1 MASNIGEIV
10 ATATLDVAPF
20 QSNVGRLKTYLKGV
34 DNSLKAMENNFKGA
48 GKNVNNLK
56 SLLSQTGSALGSYQK
71 LLSSQ
76 SERYNQLK
84 ASIGDVS
91 AATAEQKQKLVEA
104 GASMTATAAKVAEL
118 QNRYEQL
125 AKSMRQAYI
134 DDSAFTK
141 FGKSAQ
147 EIGNKISQ
155 AGQTVSGFG
164 SALTRGVTAPIVA
177 GAGIV
182 LKAAIDYESAFAGVK
197 KTVDETATV
206 SYQKLSDGIRQ
217 MAKELP
223 ASAVEIANVA
233 EVAGQLGIKTE
244 DILSFS
250 RTMIDMGES
259 TNLSAEEAATAI
271 AKIANI
277 MGLTSDEY
285 SRFGAAVVDL
295 GNNFATTEKDI
306 VEMTNRLAAGG
317 KLAGLSTADILG
329 LATAMSSVGIEA
341 EAGGTAMTQTLTAIG
356 NAVSLT
362 GKGAADD
369 LNLIA
374 KTAGMTSEEF
384 QQAWKEKPVVALQ
397 SFIKVLQEAQ
407 DKGVNMNAILMQLGM
422 TGVRQS
428 NMLKSLALASD
439 KMGAA
444 VQRSNQAWKENTALT
459 NEANKRYE
467 TTESQLKMFK
477 NQLTDIAIEFGGP
490 LIKALRSGLDAVK
503 PWIATLSDLA
513 KKFSS
518 LSTEQQQNII
528 YWGLAAAAIGPVL
541 KILGG
546 GISVVGGFIKAIGGI
561 SKGIGILSGSF
572 KYLKDFGGV
581 ASSLKAVAGSAGAV
595 ETAVAGATSSTGT
608 FAGALGALANPIGLL
623 VGGSALL
630 AAGLVYLGNKKDE
643 ARIKTEEFGSQL
655 SDTARGELKNF
666 QKTVDETSAAVA
678 NFGTHAGDAEKVSG
692 AFKKLYDEIVDGADK
707 VNQRM
712 AELGSKWGLSE
723 EDIARAQEKN
733 AQVVSNTE
741 TMMNQ
746 INDIYQRHNGDAS
759 KFSQEEKE
767 IILNNQNEMI
777 KAKLSMMDL
786 SAEQQKAALQAL
798 NGEVRNLNETQ
809 LNHTKDVLKKAL
821 DEEKRLYENS
831 KSELK
836 ELLAGKAID
845 QETYNKKMQ
854 TLEANHTQTMEALGV
869 KYYQVMQ
876 NLDAK
881 VKARTGQSWNYWE
894 EAKKVLEEYGLS
906 YEVIGQKAA
915 EASRKMGDSHSI
927 LAKYTSDMSKETR
940 EANDAWSLL
949 VGNINENGNFE
960 VKSNVKEVIGEA
972 TKSAE
977 GWEQFKFIA
986 KNADINSNAR
996 VTIAEA
1002 LVESGKWSTMTL
1014 EEKQLIV
1021 QNQAGLQAIFDSES
1035 QLKIWNSMPAEVKEL
1050 LLKNADVMN
1059 KAEEAS
1065 KALYNYEA
1073 LTPKQK
1079 ELLATDENFRNAVAR
1094 STDTLTT
1101 WNATVPFTKDLKA
1114 DPTSVLNNS
1123 QLSIDKILSWNMTS
1137 ADTKSL
1143 DAVDNTG
1150 VAVGSAF
1157 LSVNSPKQ
1165 ESPIAINANDNTAEA
1180 SQSASSNVNAPYQAS
1195 PIDINAV
1202 DLTGNPS
1209 SAASAGVNAVKQNS
1223 PIDINATN
1231 QTQGEAN
1238 AASNAV
1244 NAVKQ
1249 NGPIGI
1255 NAQDNTSSAVNSVW
1269 SGLMS
1274 LPAVKFIDIITRHF
1288 TEQHAK
1294 GTDNHPGGLATVND
1308 QRGTLYKEL
1317 ITLPDGTSFIP
1328 EGRNVVLPL
1337 PPGTKVLRAGKT
1349 RSLMNRLGIPNYEKG
1364 IGFEDTK
1371 ISHLTRRFQELNARN
1386 RSSSYPKS
1394 TYSSGGFAN
1403 HSADSSGKA
1412 IVTELVSLKES
1423 VEILLGKLLDK
1434 DSNTYLDGQVI
1445 AENSYRYQGN
1455 IMRREGI

>member
-1 MASNIGEIV
+1 MAGGTPLGQMYIELG
-10 ATATLDVAPF
+10 LDVSKFNPTLNGAKNAVKYF
-20 QSNVGRLKTYLKGV
+20 QSNVKAL
-34 DNSLKAMENNFKGA
+34 DSSLKNNGKNTDLLQAKYKTLGQAIEAQRKVLDQMKKSFDTLEPGTAKFDKAAAEIERENAKLVAMEGQLHRVQQALIAVGKENSFANRINKLGDSLIKGGDKIKTFGDNISSFG
-48 GKNVNNLK
+48 GKLT
-56 SLLSQTGSALGSYQK
+56 TGL
-71 LLSSQ
+71 
-76 SERYNQLK
+76 
-84 ASIGDVS
+84 
-91 AATAEQKQKLVEA
+91 
-104 GASMTATAAKVAEL
+104 
-118 QNRYEQL
+118 
-125 AKSMRQAYI
+125 
-134 DDSAFTK
+134 
-141 FGKSAQ
+141 
-147 EIGNKISQ
+147 
-155 AGQTVSGFG
+155 
-164 SALTRGVTAPIVA
+164 TAPLVA
-177 GAGIV
+177 SVGLIT
-182 LKAAIDYESAFAGVK
+182 KAAIDYESAFAGVK

-397 SFIKVLQEAQ
+397 SFIKGLQEAQ
-407 DKGVNMNAILMQLGM
+407 NKGVNMNAILMQLGM

-439 KMGAA
+439 KMGQA
-444 VQRSNQAWKENTALT
+444 VDRSNKAWKENTALT

-477 NQLTDIAIEFGGP
+477 NQVTDLAIEFGGP
-490 LIKALRSGLDAVK
+490 LLKALREGLKAGK
-503 PWIATLSDLA
+503 PWIETLA
-513 KKFSS
+513 KMAKQFSS
-518 LSTEQQQNII
+518 MSEEQQRNILK
-528 YWGLAAAAIGPVL
+528 WGALAAGAGPAL
-541 KILGG
+541 TILGKG
-546 GISVVGGFIKAIGGI
+546 LGIIGNLTKALGWLT
-561 SKGIGILSGSF
+561 KGTGKTVSGLSLMLKTFQAFRTTGNLTSAFQLASTGMASF
-572 KYLKDFGGV
+572 GTTT
-581 ASSLKAVAGSAGAV
+581 ASAS
-595 ETAVAGATSSTGT
+595 SSTGL
-608 FAGALGALANPIGLL
+608 LGTSMSLLANPLGLI
-623 VGGSALL
+623 VGSLAL
-630 AAGLVYLGNKKDE
+630 ATAGLVYLGNEKDK

-655 SDTARGELKNF
+655 SDTAREELRNF
-666 QKTVDETSAAVA
+666 QKTVDETRTAVA

-707 VNQRM
+707 VNKRM

-741 TMMNQ
+741 AMMNQ

-1065 KALYNYEA
+1065 KALYNYDA

-1150 VAVGSAF
+1150 AAVGSAII
-1157 LSVNSPKQ
+1157 SVNSPRQ
-1165 ESPIAINANDNTAEA
+1165 EAPIDLFATDQTGGVRNETSSAINAIKQYNPVDISAQNSTQGTVNEV
-1180 SQSASSNVNAPYQAS
+1180 QS
-1195 PIDINAV
+1195 
-1202 DLTGNPS
+1202 
-1209 SAASAGVNAVKQNS
+1209 GVNGIQDRTV
-1223 PIDINATN
+1223 T
-1231 QTQGEAN
+1231 
-1238 AASNAV
+1238 
-1244 NAVKQ
+1244 
-1249 NGPIGI
+1249 I
-1255 NAQDNTSSAVNSVW
+1255 NAQDNASGVLSGIRSWIDSVT
-1269 SGLMS
+1269 GN
-1274 LPAVKFIDIITRHF
+1274 FF
-1288 TEQHAK
+1288 TTIFASQHAH
-1294 GTDNHPGGLATVND
+1294 GTNYHPGGLAVVND
-1308 QRGTLYKEL
+1308 QRNSNYKEL
-1317 ITLPDGTSFIP
+1317 VTLPDGRSFIP
-1328 EGRNVVLPL
+1328 EGRNVLLPL
-1337 PPGTKVLRAGKT
+1337 PRGSKVLRADKT
-1349 RSLMNRLGIPNYEKG
+1349 RRLMHEMGVPKYASGIGIPSDAKFLREMEQAQQNIVVQHQYTNKGQDTDKVVSEMRILRASMEK
-1364 IGFEDTK
+1364 I
-1371 ISHLTRRFQELNARN
+1371 LTAILE
-1386 RSSSYPKS
+1386 KS
-1394 TYSSGGFAN
+1394 P
-1403 HSADSSGKA
+1403 D
-1412 IVTELVSLKES
+1412 V
-1423 VEILLGKLLDK
+1423 
-1434 DSNTYLDGQVI
+1434 YLDNEIISRKTYEQHGAI
-1445 AENSYRYQGN
+1445 YA
-1455 IMRREGI
+1455 REGI

>member
-1 MASNIGEIV
+1 MAGGTPLGQMYIELG
-10 ATATLDVAPF
+10 LDVSKFNPTLNGAKNAVKYF
-20 QSNVGRLKTYLKGV
+20 QSNVKAL
-34 DNSLKAMENNFKGA
+34 DSSLKNNGKNTDLLQAKYKTLGQAIEAQRKVLDQMKKSFDTLEPGTAKFDKAAAEIERENAKLAAMEGQLHKVQQALIAVGKENSFANRINKLGDSLIKGGDKIKTFGDNISSFG
-48 GKNVNNLK
+48 GKLT
-56 SLLSQTGSALGSYQK
+56 TGL
-71 LLSSQ
+71 
-76 SERYNQLK
+76 
-84 ASIGDVS
+84 
-91 AATAEQKQKLVEA
+91 
-104 GASMTATAAKVAEL
+104 
-118 QNRYEQL
+118 
-125 AKSMRQAYI
+125 
-134 DDSAFTK
+134 
-141 FGKSAQ
+141 
-147 EIGNKISQ
+147 
-155 AGQTVSGFG
+155 
-164 SALTRGVTAPIVA
+164 TAPLVA
-177 GAGIV
+177 SVGLIT
-182 LKAAIDYESAFAGVK
+182 KAAIDYESAFAGVK

-397 SFIKVLQEAQ
+397 SFIKGLQEAQ
-407 DKGVNMNAILMQLGM
+407 NKGVNMNAILMQLGM

-439 KMGAA
+439 KMGQA
-444 VQRSNQAWKENTALT
+444 VDRSNKAWKENTALT

-477 NQLTDIAIEFGGP
+477 NQVTDLAIEFGGP
-490 LIKALRSGLDAVK
+490 LLKALREGLKAGK
-503 PWIATLSDLA
+503 PWIETSA
-513 KKFSS
+513 KMAKQFSS
-518 LSTEQQQNII
+518 MSEEQQRNILK
-528 YWGLAAAAIGPVL
+528 WGALAAGAGPAL
-541 KILGG
+541 TILGKG
-546 GISVVGGFIKAIGGI
+546 LGIIGNLTKALGWLT
-561 SKGIGILSGSF
+561 KGTGKTVSGLSLMLKTFQAFRTTGNLTSAFQSASTGMASF
-572 KYLKDFGGV
+572 GTAT
-581 ASSLKAVAGSAGAV
+581 ASAS
-595 ETAVAGATSSTGT
+595 SSTGL
-608 FAGALGALANPIGLL
+608 LGTSMSLLANPLGLI
-623 VGGSALL
+623 VGSLAL
-630 AAGLVYLGNKKDE
+630 ATAGLVYLGNEKDK

-666 QKTVDETSAAVA
+666 QKTVDETSTAVA

-707 VNQRM
+707 VNKRM

-723 EDIARAQEKN
+723 EDIAKAQEKN

-759 KFSQEEKE
+759 KFSREEKE

-821 DEEKRLYENS
+821 DEEKKLYENS

-854 TLEANHTQTMEALGV
+854 ALEANHTQTMEALGV

-1065 KALYNYEA
+1065 KALYNYDA

-1150 VAVGSAF
+1150 AAVGSAII
-1157 LSVNSPKQ
+1157 SVNSPRQ
-1165 ESPIAINANDNTAEA
+1165 EAPIDLFATDQTGGVRNETSSAINAIKQYNPVDISAQNSTQGTVNEV
-1180 SQSASSNVNAPYQAS
+1180 QS
-1195 PIDINAV
+1195 
-1202 DLTGNPS
+1202 
-1209 SAASAGVNAVKQNS
+1209 GVNGIQDRTV
-1223 PIDINATN
+1223 T
-1231 QTQGEAN
+1231 
-1238 AASNAV
+1238 
-1244 NAVKQ
+1244 
-1249 NGPIGI
+1249 I
-1255 NAQDNTSSAVNSVW
+1255 NAQDNASGVLSGIRSWIDSVT
-1269 SGLMS
+1269 GN
-1274 LPAVKFIDIITRHF
+1274 FF
-1288 TEQHAK
+1288 TTIFASQHAH
-1294 GTDNHPGGLATVND
+1294 GTNYHPGGLAVVND
-1308 QRGTLYKEL
+1308 QRNSNYKEL
-1317 ITLPDGTSFIP
+1317 VTLPDGRSFIP
-1328 EGRNVVLPL
+1328 EGRNVLLPL
-1337 PPGTKVLRAGKT
+1337 PRGSKVLRADKT
-1349 RSLMNRLGIPNYEKG
+1349 RRLMHEMGVPKYASGIGIPSDAKFLREMEQAQQNIVVQHQYTNKGQDTDKVVSEMRILRASMEK
-1364 IGFEDTK
+1364 I
-1371 ISHLTRRFQELNARN
+1371 LTAILE
-1386 RSSSYPKS
+1386 KS
-1394 TYSSGGFAN
+1394 P
-1403 HSADSSGKA
+1403 D
-1412 IVTELVSLKES
+1412 V
-1423 VEILLGKLLDK
+1423 
-1434 DSNTYLDGQVI
+1434 YLDNEIISRKTYEQHGAI
-1445 AENSYRYQGN
+1445 YA
-1455 IMRREGI
+1455 REGI

>member
-1 MASNIGEIV
+1 MASNIGELV

-48 GKNVNNLK
+48 GKNVSNLK
-56 SLLSQTGSALGSYQK
+56 SLMDQTGSALGNYQK

-91 AATAEQKQKLVEA
+91 TATAEQKQKLVEA
-104 GASMTATAAKVAEL
+104 SASMTATAAKVAEL

-125 AKSMRQAYI
+125 ASSMRRAYI

-141 FGKSAQ
+141 FGKGAQ
-147 EIGNKISQ
+147 EVGNKISQ
-155 AGQTVSGFG
+155 MGQTISGFG

-177 GAGIV
+177 GAGLV
-182 LKAAIDYESAFAGVK
+182 VKAAIDYESAFAGVK

-233 EVAGQLGIKTE
+233 EVAGQLGIKAE
-244 DILSFS
+244 DILTFS

-277 MGLTSDEY
+277 LGLTSDEY
-285 SRFGAAVVDL
+285 GRFGASVVDL

-317 KLAGLSTADILG
+317 KLAGLTAPEILG

-362 GKGAADD
+362 TKDSADD
-369 LNLIA
+369 LALIA
-374 KTAGMTSEEF
+374 KVAGTTSEEF
-384 QQAWKEKPVVALQ
+384 QKAWKEKPAEALQ
-397 SFIKVLQEAQ
+397 AFIKGLNTAREQGA
-407 DKGVNMNAILMQLGM
+407 NMDAILMKLGM
-422 TGVRQS
+422 TGVRQG
-428 NMLKSLALASD
+428 NMLKSLALSSD
-439 KMGAA
+439 KMSAA
-444 VQRSNQAWKENTALT
+444 VERSNQAWKDNTALT

-467 TTESQLKMFK
+467 TTESQLKMFR
-477 NQLTDIAIEFGGP
+477 NQVTDLAIEFGGP

-503 PWIATLSDLA
+503 PWLSNLADLA

-518 LSTEQQQNII
+518 LSTEQQQNILK
-528 YWGLAAAAIGPVL
+528 WGLFAAALGPAL
-541 KILGG
+541 KLLGG
-546 GISVVGGFIKAIGGI
+546 GISVIGGFVKAIGGL
-561 SKGIGILSGSF
+561 SKGIGYLSGSIR
-572 KYLKDFGGV
+572 YLKDFGGV
-581 ASSLKAVAGSAGAV
+581 ANGLRTVAGSAGAA
-595 ETAVAGATSSTGT
+595 ETAMAGVSTG
-608 FAGALGALANPIGLL
+608 AGSLSGAFGALANPLGLI
-623 VGGSALL
+623 VGSIAL
-630 AAGLVYLGNKKDE
+630 ATAGLVYLGNEKDK

-655 SDTARGELKNF
+655 SDTARGELRSF
-666 QKTVDETSAAVA
+666 QKTVDETSTAVA
-678 NFGTHAGDAEKVSG
+678 NFGTHAGDTDKVSG
-692 AFKKLYDEIVDGADK
+692 AFKKLYEEIATAADK
-707 VNQRM
+707 TNKRM
-712 AELGSKWGLSE
+712 EELGAKWGLSE
-723 EDIARAQEKN
+723 DDIAKVKERN
-733 AQVVSNTE
+733 GQVVSNNE
-741 TMMNQ
+741 VMMNQ
-746 INDIYQRHNGDAS
+746 INEIYQRHNGDAS

-821 DEEKRLYENS
+821 DEEKKLYENS

-836 ELLAGKAID
+836 ELLDGKAID

-927 LAKYTSDMSKETR
+927 LTKYNSDMSKETR

-972 TKSAE
+972 AKSAE
-977 GWEQFKFIA
+977 GWEQLQFIA
-986 KNADINSNAR
+986 KTAEINSNAR

-1002 LVESGKWSTMTL
+1002 LVESGKWKDMTL
-1014 EEKQLIV
+1014 EEKQVIV
-1021 QNQAGLQAIFDSES
+1021 KNQAGLQAIFDSETH
-1035 QLKIWNSMPAEVKEL
+1035 LKIWNSMPAEVKEL

-1065 KALYNYEA
+1065 KALYNYDA

-1079 ELLATDENFRNAVAR
+1079 ELLATDESFRTAVAR

-1101 WNATVPFTKDLKA
+1101 WNATTPFTKDLKV
-1114 DPTSVLNNS
+1114 DPTNVLNNG
-1123 QLSIDKILSWNMTS
+1123 QLSIDKIMSWNMTS
-1137 ADTKSL
+1137 ADAKSL
-1143 DAVDNTG
+1143 AAVDNTAA
-1150 VAVGSAF
+1150 AVGSAMA
-1157 LSVNSPKQ
+1157 SVNSPRQ
-1165 ESPIAINANDNTAEA
+1165 EAPIGINATDLTGPE
-1180 SQSASSNVNAPYQAS
+1180 SASASAGINAIKQNY
-1195 PIDINAV
+1195 PIDINA
-1202 DLTGNPS
+1202 TNKTQGEAN
-1209 SAASAGVNAVKQNS
+1209 SAGQSVNAVKQNS
-1223 PIDINATN
+1223 PISINAENNT
-1231 QTQGEAN
+1231 GG
-1238 AASNAV
+1238 V
-1244 NAVKQ
+1244 
-1249 NGPIGI
+1249 IG
-1255 NAQDNTSSAVNSVW
+1255 SVLG
-1269 SGLMS
+1269 SLAS
-1274 LPAVKFIDIITRHF
+1274 LPAFKFIDIITRHF

-1317 ITLPDGTSFIP
+1317 VTLPDGTSFIP

-1371 ISHLTRRFQELNARN
+1371 ISHLSRRIQSVNIRN
-1386 RSSSYPKS
+1386 SSRGYQTKAYAIDSYGN
-1394 TYSSGGFAN
+1394 SSNGQAVV
-1403 HSADSSGKA
+1403 A
-1412 IVTELVSLKES
+1412 ELVSLKES
-1423 VEILLGKLLDK
+1423 VENLLGRLLDK
-1434 DSNTYLDGQVI
+1434 DFNTYLDGQVM
-1445 AENSYRYQGN
+1445 AENSYRYHGN

>member
-1 MASNIGEIV
+1 MASNIGELV

-48 GKNVNNLK
+48 GKNVSNLK
-56 SLLSQTGSALGSYQK
+56 SLLSQTGSALSSYQK
-71 LLSSQ
+71 VLSSQ

-91 AATAEQKQKLVEA
+91 TATAEQKQKLVEA

-147 EIGNKISQ
+147 EFGEKFSKVGKEI
-155 AGQTVSGFG
+155 SGFG

-177 GAGIV
+177 GAGLV
-182 LKAAIDYESAFAGVK
+182 VKAAIDYESAFAGVK
-197 KTVDETATV
+197 KTVDETASV

-233 EVAGQLGIKTE
+233 EVAGQLGIKAE
-244 DILSFS
+244 DILTFS

-277 MGLTSDEY
+277 LGLTSDEY
-285 SRFGAAVVDL
+285 GRFGASVVDL

-317 KLAGLSTADILG
+317 KLAGLTAPEILG

-362 GKGAADD
+362 TKDSADD
-369 LNLIA
+369 LALIA
-374 KTAGMTSEEF
+374 KVAGTTSEEF
-384 QQAWKEKPVVALQ
+384 QKAWKEKPAEALQ
-397 SFIKVLQEAQ
+397 AFIKGLNTAREQGA
-407 DKGVNMNAILMQLGM
+407 NMDAILMKLGM
-422 TGVRQS
+422 TGVRQG
-428 NMLKSLALASD
+428 NMLKSLALSSD
-439 KMGAA
+439 KMSAA
-444 VQRSNQAWKENTALT
+444 VERSNQAWKDNTALT

-467 TTESQLKMFK
+467 TTESQLKMFR

-503 PWIATLSDLA
+503 PWLSNLADLA

-528 YWGLAAAAIGPVL
+528 KWGLFAAALGPALKVL
-541 KILGG
+541 GSG
-546 GISVVGGFIKAIGGI
+546 VSVVGGFVKAIGGL
-561 SKGIGILSGSF
+561 SKGIGFLSGSA
-572 KYLKDFGGV
+572 KYLANLPVGLN
-581 ASSLKAVAGSAGAV
+581 ALAGSAGAA
-595 ETAVAGATSSTGT
+595 ETAMAGASTS
-608 FAGALGALANPIGLL
+608 AGSLSGAFGALANPIGLIVGSIAL
-623 VGGSALL
+623 VT
-630 AAGLVYLGNKKDE
+630 AGLVYLGNEKDK

-655 SDTARGELKNF
+655 SSTAQSELRNF
-666 QKTVDETSAAVA
+666 QKIVDETSTAVA
-678 NFGTHAGDAEKVSG
+678 NFGTHAGDADKVSG
-692 AFKKLYDEIVDGADK
+692 AFKKLYEEIAAAADK
-707 VNQRM
+707 TNKRM
-712 AELGSKWGLSE
+712 EELGAKWGLSE
-723 EDIARAQEKN
+723 EDIARAKEKN
-733 AQVVSNTE
+733 AQIVSNAE
-741 TMMNQ
+741 SMMNQ
-746 INDIYQRHNGDAS
+746 INEIYQRHNGDAS

-821 DEEKRLYENS
+821 DEEKKLYENS

-836 ELLAGKAID
+836 ELLDGKAID

-915 EASRKMGDSHSI
+915 EASQKMGDSHSI

-1079 ELLATDENFRNAVAR
+1079 ELLANDESVRKAVSR

-1101 WNATVPFTKDLKA
+1101 WNATTPFTKDLKA
-1114 DPTSVLNNS
+1114 DPTNVLNNG
-1123 QLSIDKILSWNMTS
+1123 QLSIDKIMSWNQAT
-1137 ADTKSL
+1137 AETKSL
-1143 DAVDNTG
+1143 NATDNTG
-1150 VAVGSAF
+1150 GAVASAQA
-1157 LSVNSPKQ
+1157 SVNSPTQ
-1165 ESPIAINANDNTAEA
+1165 TSPISINAENNTG
-1180 SQSASSNVNAPYQAS
+1180 SV
-1195 PIDINAV
+1195 
-1202 DLTGNPS
+1202 
-1209 SAASAGVNAVKQNS
+1209 
-1223 PIDINATN
+1223 
-1231 QTQGEAN
+1231 
-1238 AASNAV
+1238 
-1244 NAVKQ
+1244 
-1249 NGPIGI
+1249 IG
-1255 NAQDNTSSAVNSVW
+1255 SVLG
-1269 SGLMS
+1269 SLAS
-1274 LPAVKFIDIITRHF
+1274 LPAFKFIDIITRHF

-1317 ITLPDGTSFIP
+1317 VTLPDGTSFIP

-1337 PPGTKVLRAGKT
+1337 PPGSRVMRAGKT

-1371 ISHLTRRFQELNARN
+1371 ISHLSRRIQSVNIRN
-1386 RSSSYPKS
+1386 SNRGYQTTAYAIDSYGN
-1394 TYSSGGFAN
+1394 SGNGQAVV
-1403 HSADSSGKA
+1403 A
-1412 IVTELVSLKES
+1412 ELVSLKES
-1423 VEILLGKLLDK
+1423 LEYLLGKLLDK
-1434 DSNTYLDGQVI
+1434 DSNNYLDGQVM
-1445 AENSYRYQGN
+1445 AENSYRRFGN
-1455 IMRREGI
+1455 IMRREGM

>member
-1 MASNIGEIV
+1 MAGGTPLGQMYIELG
-10 ATATLDVAPF
+10 LDVSKFNPTLNGAKNAVKYF
-20 QSNVGRLKTYLKGV
+20 QSNVKAL
-34 DNSLKAMENNFKGA
+34 DSSLKNNGKNTDLLQAKYKTLGQAIEAQRKVLDQMKKSFDTLEPGTAKFDKAAAEIERENAKLAAMEGQLHRVKEALIAVGKENSFANRINKLGDSLIKGGDKIKTFGDNISSFG
-48 GKNVNNLK
+48 GKLT
-56 SLLSQTGSALGSYQK
+56 TGL
-71 LLSSQ
+71 
-76 SERYNQLK
+76 
-84 ASIGDVS
+84 
-91 AATAEQKQKLVEA
+91 
-104 GASMTATAAKVAEL
+104 
-118 QNRYEQL
+118 
-125 AKSMRQAYI
+125 
-134 DDSAFTK
+134 
-141 FGKSAQ
+141 
-147 EIGNKISQ
+147 
-155 AGQTVSGFG
+155 
-164 SALTRGVTAPIVA
+164 TAPLVA
-177 GAGIV
+177 SVGLIT
-182 LKAAIDYESAFAGVK
+182 KAAIDYESAFAGVK

-397 SFIKVLQEAQ
+397 SFIKGLQEAQ
-407 DKGVNMNAILMQLGM
+407 NKGVNMNAILMQLGM

-439 KMGAA
+439 KMGQA
-444 VQRSNQAWKENTALT
+444 VDRSNKAWKENTALT

-477 NQLTDIAIEFGGP
+477 NQVTDLAIEFGGP
-490 LIKALRSGLDAVK
+490 LLKALREGLKAGK
-503 PWIATLSDLA
+503 PWIETLA
-513 KKFSS
+513 KMAKQFSS
-518 LSTEQQQNII
+518 MSEEQQRNILK
-528 YWGLAAAAIGPVL
+528 WGALAAGAGPAL
-541 KILGG
+541 TILGKG
-546 GISVVGGFIKAIGGI
+546 LGIIGNLTKALGWLT
-561 SKGIGILSGSF
+561 KGTGKTVSGLSLMLKTFQAFRTTGNLTSAFQLASTGMASF
-572 KYLKDFGGV
+572 GTAT
-581 ASSLKAVAGSAGAV
+581 ASAS
-595 ETAVAGATSSTGT
+595 SSTGL
-608 FAGALGALANPIGLL
+608 LGTSMSLLANPLGLI
-623 VGGSALL
+623 VGSLAL
-630 AAGLVYLGNKKDE
+630 ATAGLVYLGNEKDKT
-643 ARIKTEEFGSQL
+643 RIKTEEFGSQL
-655 SDTARGELKNF
+655 SDTARGELRNF
-666 QKTVDETSAAVA
+666 QKTVDETSTAVA

-707 VNQRM
+707 VNKRM

-741 TMMNQ
+741 AMMNQ

-1065 KALYNYEA
+1065 KALYNYDA

-1150 VAVGSAF
+1150 AAVGSAII
-1157 LSVNSPKQ
+1157 SVNSPRQ
-1165 ESPIAINANDNTAEA
+1165 EAPIDLFATDQTGGVRNETSSAINAIKQYNPVDISAQNSTQGTVNEV
-1180 SQSASSNVNAPYQAS
+1180 QS
-1195 PIDINAV
+1195 
-1202 DLTGNPS
+1202 
-1209 SAASAGVNAVKQNS
+1209 GVNGIQDRTV
-1223 PIDINATN
+1223 T
-1231 QTQGEAN
+1231 
-1238 AASNAV
+1238 
-1244 NAVKQ
+1244 
-1249 NGPIGI
+1249 I
-1255 NAQDNTSSAVNSVW
+1255 NAQDNASGVLSGIRSWIDSVT
-1269 SGLMS
+1269 GN
-1274 LPAVKFIDIITRHF
+1274 FF
-1288 TEQHAK
+1288 TTIFASQHAH
-1294 GTDNHPGGLATVND
+1294 GTNYHPGGLAVVND
-1308 QRGTLYKEL
+1308 QRNSNYKEL
-1317 ITLPDGTSFIP
+1317 VTLPDGRSFIP
-1328 EGRNVVLPL
+1328 EGRNVLLPL
-1337 PPGTKVLRAGKT
+1337 PRGSKVLRADKT
-1349 RSLMNRLGIPNYEKG
+1349 RRLMHEMGVPKYASGIGIPSDAKFLREMEQAQQNIVVQHQYTNKGQDTDKVVSEMRILRASMEK
-1364 IGFEDTK
+1364 I
-1371 ISHLTRRFQELNARN
+1371 LTAILE
-1386 RSSSYPKS
+1386 KS
-1394 TYSSGGFAN
+1394 P
-1403 HSADSSGKA
+1403 D
-1412 IVTELVSLKES
+1412 V
-1423 VEILLGKLLDK
+1423 
-1434 DSNTYLDGQVI
+1434 YLDNEIISRKTYEQHGAI
-1445 AENSYRYQGN
+1445 YA
-1455 IMRREGI
+1455 REGI

>member
-1 MASNIGEIV
+1 MAGGTPLGQMYIELG
-10 ATATLDVAPF
+10 LDVSKFNPTLNGAKNAVKYF
-20 QSNVGRLKTYLKGV
+20 QSNVKAL
-34 DNSLKAMENNFKGA
+34 DSSLKNNGKNTDLLQAKYKTLGQAIEAQRKVLDQMKKSFDTLEPGTAKFDKAAAEIERENAKLAAMEGQLHKVQQALIAVGKENSFANRINKLGDSLIKGGDKIKTFGDNISSFG
-48 GKNVNNLK
+48 GKLT
-56 SLLSQTGSALGSYQK
+56 TGL
-71 LLSSQ
+71 
-76 SERYNQLK
+76 
-84 ASIGDVS
+84 
-91 AATAEQKQKLVEA
+91 
-104 GASMTATAAKVAEL
+104 
-118 QNRYEQL
+118 
-125 AKSMRQAYI
+125 
-134 DDSAFTK
+134 
-141 FGKSAQ
+141 
-147 EIGNKISQ
+147 
-155 AGQTVSGFG
+155 
-164 SALTRGVTAPIVA
+164 TAPLVA
-177 GAGIV
+177 SVGLIT
-182 LKAAIDYESAFAGVK
+182 KAAIDYESAFAGVK

-206 SYQKLSDGIRQ
+206 SYQKLSDSIRQ

-397 SFIKVLQEAQ
+397 SFIKGLQEAQ

-439 KMGAA
+439 KMGQA
-444 VQRSNQAWKENTALT
+444 VDRSNKAWKENTALT

-477 NQLTDIAIEFGGP
+477 NQVTDLAIEFGGP
-490 LIKALRSGLDAVK
+490 LLKALREGLKAGK
-503 PWIATLSDLA
+503 PWIETLA
-513 KKFSS
+513 KMAKQFSS
-518 LSTEQQQNII
+518 MSEEQQRNI
-528 YWGLAAAAIGPVL
+528 L
-541 KILGG
+541 KW
-546 GISVVGGFIKAIGGI
+546 
-561 SKGIGILSGSF
+561 
-572 KYLKDFGGV
+572 
-581 ASSLKAVAGSAGAV
+581 
-595 ETAVAGATSSTGT
+595 
-608 FAGALGALANPIGLL
+608 GALAAGAGPALTILGKGLGIIGNLTKAL
-623 VGGSALL
+623 GWLTKGTGKTVGGLSLMLKTFQAFRTTGNLTSAFQLASTGMASFGTATATASTSTSLL
-630 AAGLVYLGNKKDE
+630 TTALGTLASPLGLIVGGLSLATAAIVYLGNEKDK

-655 SDTARGELKNF
+655 SDTTRGELRNF
-666 QKTVDETSAAVA
+666 QKTVDETSMAVA

-707 VNQRM
+707 VNKRM

-723 EDIARAQEKN
+723 EDIAKAQEKN

-741 TMMNQ
+741 AMMNQ

-759 KFSQEEKE
+759 KFSREEKE

-821 DEEKRLYENS
+821 DEEKKLYENS

-1065 KALYNYEA
+1065 KALYNYDA

-1150 VAVGSAF
+1150 AAVGSAII
-1157 LSVNSPKQ
+1157 SVNSPRQ
-1165 ESPIAINANDNTAEA
+1165 EAPIDLFATDQTGGVRNETSSAINAIKQYNPVDISAQNSTQGTVNEV
-1180 SQSASSNVNAPYQAS
+1180 QS
-1195 PIDINAV
+1195 
-1202 DLTGNPS
+1202 
-1209 SAASAGVNAVKQNS
+1209 GVNGIQDRTV
-1223 PIDINATN
+1223 T
-1231 QTQGEAN
+1231 
-1238 AASNAV
+1238 
-1244 NAVKQ
+1244 
-1249 NGPIGI
+1249 I
-1255 NAQDNTSSAVNSVW
+1255 NAQDNASGVLSGIRSWIDSVT
-1269 SGLMS
+1269 GN
-1274 LPAVKFIDIITRHF
+1274 FF
-1288 TEQHAK
+1288 TTIFASQHAH
-1294 GTDNHPGGLATVND
+1294 GTNYHPGGLAVVND
-1308 QRGTLYKEL
+1308 QRNSNYKEL
-1317 ITLPDGTSFIP
+1317 VTLPDGRSFIP
-1328 EGRNVVLPL
+1328 EGRNVLLPL
-1337 PPGTKVLRAGKT
+1337 PRGSKVLRADKT
-1349 RSLMNRLGIPNYEKG
+1349 RRLMHEMGVPKYASGIGIPSDAKFLREMEQAQQNIVVQHQYTNKGQDTDKVVSEMRILRASMEK
-1364 IGFEDTK
+1364 I
-1371 ISHLTRRFQELNARN
+1371 LTAILE
-1386 RSSSYPKS
+1386 KS
-1394 TYSSGGFAN
+1394 P
-1403 HSADSSGKA
+1403 D
-1412 IVTELVSLKES
+1412 V
-1423 VEILLGKLLDK
+1423 
-1434 DSNTYLDGQVI
+1434 YLDNEIISRKTYEQHGAI
-1445 AENSYRYQGN
+1445 YA
-1455 IMRREGI
+1455 REGI

>member
-1 MASNIGEIV
+1 MAGGTPLGQMYIELG
-10 ATATLDVAPF
+10 LDVSKFNPTLNGAKNAVKYF
-20 QSNVGRLKTYLKGV
+20 QSNVKAL
-34 DNSLKAMENNFKGA
+34 DSSLKNNGKNTDLLQAKYKTLGQAIEAQRKVLDQMKKSFDTLEPGTAKFDKAAAEIERENAKLAAMEGQLHKVQQALIAVGKENSFANRINKLGDSLIKGGDKIKTFGDNISSFG
-48 GKNVNNLK
+48 GKLT
-56 SLLSQTGSALGSYQK
+56 TGL
-71 LLSSQ
+71 
-76 SERYNQLK
+76 
-84 ASIGDVS
+84 
-91 AATAEQKQKLVEA
+91 
-104 GASMTATAAKVAEL
+104 
-118 QNRYEQL
+118 
-125 AKSMRQAYI
+125 
-134 DDSAFTK
+134 
-141 FGKSAQ
+141 
-147 EIGNKISQ
+147 
-155 AGQTVSGFG
+155 
-164 SALTRGVTAPIVA
+164 TAPLVA
-177 GAGIV
+177 SVGLIT
-182 LKAAIDYESAFAGVK
+182 KAAIDYESAFAGVK

-397 SFIKVLQEAQ
+397 FFIKGLQEAQ

-439 KMGAA
+439 KMGQA
-444 VQRSNQAWKENTALT
+444 VDRSNKAWKENTALT

-477 NQLTDIAIEFGGP
+477 NQVTDLAIEFGGP
-490 LIKALRSGLDAVK
+490 LLKALREGLKAGK
-503 PWIATLSDLA
+503 PWIETLA
-513 KKFSS
+513 KMAKQFSS
-518 LSTEQQQNII
+518 MSEEQQRNILK
-528 YWGLAAAAIGPVL
+528 WGALAAGAGPAL
-541 KILGG
+541 TILGKG
-546 GISVVGGFIKAIGGI
+546 LGIIGNLTKALGWLTKGTGKTVGG
-561 SKGIGILSGSF
+561 LSLMLKTFQAFRTTGNLTSAFQLASTGMASF
-572 KYLKDFGGV
+572 GTAT
-581 ASSLKAVAGSAGAV
+581 ASAS
-595 ETAVAGATSSTGT
+595 SSTGL
-608 FAGALGALANPIGLL
+608 LGTSMSLLANPLGLI
-623 VGGSALL
+623 VGSLAL
-630 AAGLVYLGNKKDE
+630 ATAGLVYLGNEKDK

-655 SDTARGELKNF
+655 SDTARGELRNF
-666 QKTVDETSAAVA
+666 QKTVDETSTAVA

-707 VNQRM
+707 VNKRM

-723 EDIARAQEKN
+723 EDIAKAQEKN
-733 AQVVSNTE
+733 AQVVSNTGA
-741 TMMNQ
+741 MMNQ

-759 KFSQEEKE
+759 KFSREEKE

-821 DEEKRLYENS
+821 DEEKKLYENS

-854 TLEANHTQTMEALGV
+854 ALEANHTQTMEALGV

-986 KNADINSNAR
+986 KNADISSNAR

-1150 VAVGSAF
+1150 AAVGSAII
-1157 LSVNSPKQ
+1157 SVNSPRQ
-1165 ESPIAINANDNTAEA
+1165 EAPIDLFATDQTGGVRNETSSAINAIKQYNPVDISAKNSTQGTVNEV
-1180 SQSASSNVNAPYQAS
+1180 QS
-1195 PIDINAV
+1195 
-1202 DLTGNPS
+1202 
-1209 SAASAGVNAVKQNS
+1209 GVNGIQDRTV
-1223 PIDINATN
+1223 T
-1231 QTQGEAN
+1231 
-1238 AASNAV
+1238 
-1244 NAVKQ
+1244 
-1249 NGPIGI
+1249 I
-1255 NAQDNTSSAVNSVW
+1255 NAQDNASGVLAGIRSWIDSVT
-1269 SGLMS
+1269 GN
-1274 LPAVKFIDIITRHF
+1274 FF
-1288 TEQHAK
+1288 TTIFASQHAH
-1294 GTDNHPGGLATVND
+1294 GTNYHPGGLAVVND
-1308 QRGTLYKEL
+1308 QRNSNYKEL
-1317 ITLPDGTSFIP
+1317 VTLPDGRSFIP
-1328 EGRNVVLPL
+1328 EGRNVLLPL
-1337 PPGTKVLRAGKT
+1337 PRGSKVLRADKT
-1349 RSLMNRLGIPNYEKG
+1349 RRLMHEMGVPKYASGIGIPSDAKFLREMEQAQQNIVVQHQYTNKGQDTDKVVSEMRILRTSMEK
-1364 IGFEDTK
+1364 I
-1371 ISHLTRRFQELNARN
+1371 LTAILE
-1386 RSSSYPKS
+1386 KS
-1394 TYSSGGFAN
+1394 P
-1403 HSADSSGKA
+1403 D
-1412 IVTELVSLKES
+1412 V
-1423 VEILLGKLLDK
+1423 
-1434 DSNTYLDGQVI
+1434 YLDNEIISRKTYEQHGAI
-1445 AENSYRYQGN
+1445 YA
-1455 IMRREGI
+1455 REGI